1 MSFFIFNDVSSVDL
15 GLYIKNPIIRPTWSE
30 LYDTNSVPG
39 RAVSHRR
46 PTGNYSDATMS
57 IDTFLME
64 DATPARM
71 KEIYSKLNGE
81 GIMVIGNDIA
91 DMDDEEK
98 KPKEYLNVKLRT
110 IVPQAVAMMA
120 AEIPLT
126 ADVFPFAY
134 AIEPD
139 ITDFTNNIYVS
150 DSQQNPT
157 TIYNNESIFFEPV
170 IEYVLATS
178 EDEVVI
184 DVGGSWFHVKTP
196 DVIKDAVDPSE
207 YTIVID
213 SENRICYYIR
223 PDGIKVS
230 CTQNTSGTFPTI
242 RVGASELMHTKTL
255 LRAEINHRNR
265 WL

>member
-1 MSFFIFNDVSSVDL
+1 MSFFIFNDVNSVDL

-30 LYDTNSVPG
+30 TYDTSSIPG

-46 PTGNYSDATMS
+46 PTGNYVDESLS

-64 DATPARM
+64 DATPERM

-81 GIMVIGNDIA
+81 GVLVIGNDITEP
-91 DMDDEEK
+91 D
-98 KPKEYLNVKLRT
+98 EYLNVRLRT
-110 IVPQAVAMMA
+110 IVPAAVALMA
-120 AEIPLT
+120 AEVPLR
-126 ADVFPFAY
+126 ADVYPFAY

-178 EDEVVI
+178 EDEVAI

-196 DVIKDAVDPSE
+196 DVIKNAVDPSE

-223 PDGIKVS
+223 PDGVKVS
-230 CTQNTSGTFPTI
+230 CTQNTSGAFPTI

-255 LRAEINHRNR
+255 LSAVINHRNR

>member
-15 GLYIKNPIIRPTWSE
+15 GLYIKNHITRPTWSE
-30 LYDTNSVPG
+30 KVNKAEIPG

-46 PTGNYSDATMS
+46 PTGNYDDASMT

-64 DATPARM
+64 DAAPDRL
-71 KEIYSKLNGE
+71 KEIYGKLNGE
-81 GIMVIGNDIA
+81 GIMVIGNDIS
-91 DMDDEEK
+91 DMDDDEK
-98 KPKEYLNVKLRT
+98 KPKEYLNVRLET
-110 IVPQAVAMMA
+110 IVPQAVALMA
-120 AEIPLT
+120 AEIPLRVT
-126 ADVFPFAY
+126 VYPFAY
-134 AIEPD
+134 AIEPT
-139 ITDFTNNIYVS
+139 ITDFTDNIYVS
-150 DSQQNPT
+150 EQEQHIA
-157 TIYNNESIFFEPV
+157 TIYNNESIFWEPV
-170 IEYVLATS
+170 IEYVLATA
-178 EDEVVI
+178 EDEVAI

-196 DVIKDAVDPSE
+196 DVIKNASDPSK

-230 CTQNTSGTFPTI
+230 CTQNTSGSFPTI

-255 LRAEINHRNR
+255 LSAVINHKDR